1 VLPAQRQARIIQQ
14 LQENGFVEISQLS
27 AQFGADRSTIRRDLQ
42 ELALRGLVRRTRG
55 GALAGP
61 ASGHA
66 DIPYAVKRIEH
77 TPEKQAIG
85 RHAAALVRDSEAVL
99 LDSGS
104 TTLQVALAL
113 RQRPDISV
121 VTNDLNIAMC
131 LAESPRIQLIVTGGI
146 LLESVY
152 TLVGPR
158 TVEELRKLHVDRA
171 FLGADA
177 IHHEAGITNVTF
189 VEVEVKRAMIAAAR
203 EVVVV
208 ADSSK
213 FEHRALALVCGLEE
227 IDLVLTDNGLDP
239 EIRRLYGDR
248 LECVALDTAGHA
260 AQLEGPVH
268 WARRPQARE
277 LQVAAGRPLR

>member
-1 VLPAQRQARIIQQ
+1 VLRAQRQARIIQQ

-27 AQFGADRSTIRRDLQ
+27 ARFGADRSTIRRDLQ
-42 ELALRGLVRRTRG
+42 ELALRGLVQRTRG
-55 GALAGP
+55 GALDGP

-66 DIPYAVKRIEH
+66 DIPYEVKRIEH

-85 RHAAALVRDSEAVL
+85 SHAASLVRDSEAIL

-104 TTLQVALAL
+104 TTFQVALAL
-113 RQRPDISV
+113 RRRHDISV

-131 LAESPRIQLIVTGGI
+131 LAESPGIQLIVTGGI

-152 TLVGPR
+152 ALVGSR
-158 TVEELRKLHVDRA
+158 TVEELLRLHVDRT

-213 FEHRALALVCGLEE
+213 FEHRALAQVCGLEE
-227 IDLVLTDNGLDP
+227 IDLVLTDGGLDP

-248 LECVALDTAGHA
+248 LACVALDTPAHA
-260 AQLEGPVH
+260 VAQPPDPAI
-268 WARRPQARE
+268 WSRRPRARK
-277 LQVAAGRPLR
+277 LPVAASD

>member
-1 VLPAQRQARIIQQ
+1 VLRAQRQARIIQQ

-27 AQFGADRSTIRRDLQ
+27 VDFGADRSTIRRDLH

-66 DIPYAVKRIEH
+66 DIPYEVKRIEH

-85 RHAAALVRDSEAVL
+85 RQAAALVGAAEAIL

-104 TTLQVALAL
+104 TTFQVALAL
-113 RQRPDISV
+113 RHRHDISV

-131 LAESPRIQLIVTGGI
+131 LAESQGIQLIVTGGI

-158 TVEELRKLHVDRA
+158 TVEELLKLNVDRA

-177 IHHEAGITNVTF
+177 IHHEAGITNITF

-203 EVVVV
+203 EVMVV

-213 FEHRALALVCGLEE
+213 FEHRALAQVCGLDDV
-227 IDLVLTDNGLDP
+227 DLILTDDGLDP
-239 EIRRLYGDR
+239 EVRRLFGDR
-248 LECVALDTAGHA
+248 LECVALESSAGIA
-260 AQLEGPVH
+260 SPPEEQLR
-268 WARRPQARE
+268 WARRPRGRR
-277 LQVAAGRPLR
+277 LPVAAGD